1 MIGTTTLAPGSLA
14 SVTSSITPDGI
25 ALEFG
30 IPQGLPG
37 ILPEIAF
44 ASFITFA
51 ASFTNAT
58 RIPFGT
64 LTEDDTGQIRQ
75 ISDTNLVIE
84 PGYYVISYHVSALL
98 NPQGYMQ
105 ITPYYNGAPHIETA
119 IYFMNAADNT
129 SAYGSNTFII
139 RMTSAS
145 DFFLTFNANAR
156 ATEGTLTLTIIK
168 LRDIT

>member
-1 MIGTTTLAPGSLA
+1 MPHASL
-14 SVTSSITPDGI
+14 
-25 ALEFG
+25 L
-30 IPQGLPG
+30 
-37 ILPEIAF
+37 
-44 ASFITFA
+44 
-51 ASFTNAT
+51 
-58 RIPFGT
+58 
-64 LTEDDTGQIRQ
+64 
-75 ISDTNLVIE
+75 
-84 PGYYVISYHVSALL
+84 
-98 NPQGYMQ
+98 

-139 RMTSAS
+139 RMISAS